1 MNNRASINIGISGY
15 YSALVETARRERLWF
30 YGKNGLEF
38 WFSPNEFESKLF
50 EGGDW
55 ITKINWILR
64 RPKERINEIKYLQD
78 ELKKEFDDIVKT
90 YSEENPVL

>member
-1 MNNRASINIGISGY
+1 MDYRASIDIGVSGY
-15 YSALVETARRERLWF
+15 YSALIETGKREKLWF

-38 WFSPNEFESKLF
+38 WFSPKEFESKLF

-55 ITKINWILR
+55 IIKINWTLR
-64 RPKERINEIKYLQD
+64 RPKERINEIKFLQD

-90 YSEENPVL
+90 YTEENQIL